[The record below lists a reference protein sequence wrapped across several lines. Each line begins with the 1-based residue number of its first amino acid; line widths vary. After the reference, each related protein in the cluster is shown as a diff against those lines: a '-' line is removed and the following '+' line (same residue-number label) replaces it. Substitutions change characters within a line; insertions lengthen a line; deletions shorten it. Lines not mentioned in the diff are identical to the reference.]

1 MWLPCVRVWERFVL
15 KMGVF
20 GLEVHLLCLF
30 ALGGRV
36 FGEGGGVVV
45 YGVERERRRERERE
59 NIRDVREQ
67 GMLSDAFLS
76 SSISVRV
83 SRLRGYVYL
92 T

>member
-36 FGEGGGVVV
+36 WECVCA
-45 YGVERERRRERERE
+45 RCREREKGKRE
-59 NIRDVREQ
+59 REDKRDVRGQ
-67 GMLSDAFLS
+67 GMLSDAILS

>member
-67 GMLSDAFLS
+67 ILS